1 VHLYTGTSR
10 TKVLLYL
17 NCCCC
22 CDFVSGYQTCSVR
35 TASTSTSTST
45 SPARRPAWLFH
56 TLRYLSLISP
66 HRNSPNP
73 LVATSIFRST
83 PSAHLENCG
92 SQRFRRIG
100 LLILSVQIVLLA
112 LLRSEPNGQVL
123 VPRQYH
129 PTETPF
135 RTHSCESI
143 DCGFATSTFRHCAS
157 TLRTADYTVAVIANR
172 SSSRNLSTFTNT
184 GLLRSTISRPD
195 PRSKEPVA
203 PRHDV
208 QLSPRDGACP
218 KQPVDG
224 VAGSGASGVRQ
235 PA

>member
-1 VHLYTGTSR
+1 LLRTDSLHLHLHLHVPQPVVPPGFSTHCATCLSF
-10 TKVLLYL
+10 LLIVIL
-17 NCCCC
+17 RILLLRPRS
-22 CDFVSGYQTCSVR
+22 SGPPR
-35 TASTSTSTST
+35 
-45 SPARRPAWLFH
+45 
-56 TLRYLSLISP
+56 
-66 HRNSPNP
+66 
-73 LVATSIFRST
+73 
-83 PSAHLENCG
+83 SAHLENCG

-195 PRSKEPVA
+195 RREQ
-203 PRHDV
+203 R
-208 QLSPRDGACP
+208 AC
-218 KQPVDG
+218 G
-224 VAGSGASGVRQ
+224 TSSRCTTLTAGWCLPQTTG
-235 PA
+235 